1 MKTVKCLAI
10 LMMAL
15 AIGTSAFAQDP
26 PAGKRGAHKQ
36 EMMKKRFEEFSTK
49 LNLRPDQQEKVK
61 GILKEHAEEIRGI
74 KKNPDHTPESRKAAV
89 KQSMKKMDDQINSML
104 DDPQKEAY
112 KKHKEE
118 RRAELKK
125 KAEERRKQKEEL
137 EEESI
142 F

>member
-10 LMMAL
+10 LIMAL
-15 AIGTSAFAQDP
+15 AIGTSAFAQDA
-26 PAGKRGAHKQ
+26 PAGKRGAQKQ

-61 GILKEHAEEIRGI
+61 VMLREHAEELRSI

-89 KQSMKKMDDQINSML
+89 KQSTKKLDDQIITIL
-104 DDPQKEAY
+104 DDSQKEAY

-118 RRAELKK
+118 RRAEMKK

-137 EEESI
+137 QEESI